1 MFLNNIICKSSYI
14 HLFVVGIDVELKF
27 KPANH
32 EENVKESMSEEN
44 CFAESP
50 LKNFPSPP
58 PKKVWY

>member
-1 MFLNNIICKSSYI
+1 LNNIIYKSSYI
-14 HLFVVGIDVELKF
+14 NLFVVGIDIELKF
-27 KPANH
+27 KPGNH

-50 LKNFPSPP
+50 LKIFPSLP